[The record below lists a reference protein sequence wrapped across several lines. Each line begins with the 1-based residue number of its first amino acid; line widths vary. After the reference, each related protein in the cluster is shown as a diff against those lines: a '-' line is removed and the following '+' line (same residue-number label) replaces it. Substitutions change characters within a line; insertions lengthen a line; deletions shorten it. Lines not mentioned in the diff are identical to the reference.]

1 MKTAKLWLTTI
12 ATLLCSLT
20 ASAYDF
26 YANGICYDITSETT
40 VSVTYKDEVYNGN
53 GGYYYNYYTKYSG
66 SVVIP
71 STVTYGSKTYSVTSI
86 GYSAFSYCSSLTS
99 ITIPE
104 SVTSIGYSAFSG
116 TAWYNN
122 QPDGV
127 VYAGKVLY
135 EYKGTMPENTSIEV
149 KEGTV
154 SINSE
159 AFYNCS
165 NLASITIPESVTSI
179 GNYAFSGCSS
189 LTSITIPESVTT
201 IGDKAFSGTAW
212 YNNQPDG
219 VVYAGNVLYKYKGT
233 MPENTSIEVKEGT
246 ASISPSAFSGCSSL
260 TSITIP
266 ESVTS
271 IGSKAFFNCSSLT
284 SITIPESVTSIESNA
299 FYDCSSLTSI
309 TIPESVTSIDDYAF
323 DGCSSLTAI
332 TIPESVT
339 SIGSSAFDDC
349 SSLTAVHIKD
359 IASWC
364 NIDFGDGYSNPLR
377 YAKNLYLNGELV
389 TELTIPNTVTAI
401 KYGAFYNCSSLT
413 SITIPESVTSI
424 GYNAFYNCRS
434 LTSITI
440 QESVTSIESDAFYGT
455 AWYNNQPD
463 GVVYA
468 GKVLYKYKGTMPANT
483 SIEIKEGTVSISPSA
498 FEGCSSLASITIPES
513 VTSIGYY
520 AFDGCSSLRKVVNL
534 SNLYIRKGSSS
545 HGYVAYYAGK
555 VITADDAIDKY
566 CFRTSEES
574 THYLIAYYG
583 NDSILNLPED
593 YHGDDYIIDAEA
605 FADDT
610 RIVSVNIPQTVGEIG
625 SSAFARCSKLA
636 SVTIPR
642 GVMSIGDNAFEN
654 CSSLAAI
661 VIPQNMLTIGSK
673 SFAGCSSLSSVEF
686 KEGVETIGNNAFA
699 NCTSLATVIF
709 PESLTA
715 IGYEAFVNCTNLTDI
730 VIPQNMLTIGSKSFA
745 GCSSLASVEF
755 KEGVETIG
763 KNAFANCTSLA
774 TLIFPESLTAIGD
787 GAFKGCSELKTILF
801 SENIDAYGSNVFEG
815 CDAVETMTVKGSVM
829 PTVPSDKITCITLYS
844 PVPLETAE
852 FANKVYRNATVYV
865 PQGSLERYQ
874 AASVWKNFWTI
885 KEFDPTGIEQLTNN
899 NGQLTIY
906 DLKGRKI
913 EVEDLR
919 ELEKGVYVVNGR
931 KVLIN
936 D

>member
-1 MKTAKLWLTTI
+1 MKTTKFWLATI

-26 YANGICYDITSETT
+26 NANGICYNITSETT

-135 EYKGTMPENTSIEV
+135 KYKGTMPENTSIEV

-154 SINSE
+154 SINSD
-159 AFYNCS
+159 AFSYCS

-179 GNYAFSGCSS
+179 GSYAFNNCSS
-189 LTSITIPESVTT
+189 LISITIPESVTS
-201 IGDKAFSGTAW
+201 IGNAAFYGTAW

-219 VVYAGNVLYKYKGT
+219 VVYAGKVLYKYKGT

-246 ASISPSAFSGCSSL
+246 VSISPYAFSGCSSLTSITIPEGVTSIGEFAFYGCSSLTSITIPESVTNIGNYAFSECYNLTSITLPESLTSIEDYAFEGCSSLTAIILPEGVTSIGDSAFRGCSSL

-271 IGSKAFFNCSSLT
+271 IGSDAFR
-284 SITIPESVTSIESNA
+284 
-299 FYDCSSLTSI
+299 
-309 TIPESVTSIDDYAF
+309 
-323 DGCSSLTAI
+323 G
-332 TIPESVT
+332 
-339 SIGSSAFDDC
+339 C

-364 NIDFGDGYSNPLR
+364 NISFSGYSSNPLY

-401 KYGAFYNCSSLT
+401 KYGAFDNCSSLTSITIPESVTTIGDHAFYNCSSLTSITIPESVTNIGGSAFYGCSSLT

-424 GYNAFYNCRS
+424 GGS
-434 LTSITI
+434 
-440 QESVTSIESDAFYGT
+440 AFYGT

-498 FEGCSSLASITIPES
+498 FEGCSGLTSIAIPES
-513 VTSIGYY
+513 VTSIGGY
-520 AFDGCSSLRKVVNL
+520 AFEDCSSLRKVINL
-534 SNLYIRKGSSS
+534 SGLDIRKGSSS
-545 HGYVAYYAGK
+545 HGYVAYYAEK
-555 VITADDAIDKY
+555 VITPDDVIDKY

-625 SSAFARCSKLA
+625 ASAFAGCSKLA

-642 GVMSIGDNAFEN
+642 GVMSIGNNAFEN
-654 CSSLAAI
+654 CTSLAA
-661 VIPQNMLTIGSK
+661 
-673 SFAGCSSLSSVEF
+673 
-686 KEGVETIGNNAFA
+686 
-699 NCTSLATVIF
+699 
-709 PESLTA
+709 
-715 IGYEAFVNCTNLTDI
+715 I

-787 GAFKGCSELKTILF
+787 GAFKGCSGLKTILF

-829 PTVPSDKITCITLYS
+829 PTVPSDKITSITLYS

-885 KEFDPTGIEQLTNN
+885 KEFDPTGIEQLTIN

-906 DLKGRKI
+906 DLSGRKI

-919 ELEKGVYVVNGR
+919 ELEKGVYIINGR